1 MKNPDSQHAPQTHK
15 PSVSKRL
22 GMGAFTVSLLVHG
35 IFAVIAVFFLYQWV
49 YPPDPEITFVPPGGG
64 SKGGPPSSTIHI
76 QRTQL
81 PASIARPAI
90 RFDGMSDV
98 TLPDSAAEMMNSS
111 MPVSMANLGGNSTD
125 RGNRN
130 GTGIGENNGPGN
142 GPGFV
147 PNIGKGFMT
156 PFGSADAMGSGMAGH
171 FYDFKQLPDGK
182 STPGYQTSRYT
193 DFTSRVTKIQNA
205 GFRDTSFK
213 AYFKAPDTLY
223 LTQLAIPT
231 TDADA
236 GPKFFNVADKVKPSG
251 WLVHYH
257 GTVSVNR
264 DITFRFVGT
273 GDDYVSVF
281 SNGRPRLIAAWPS
294 QRAQVIGRWKPS
306 ATIDESAV
314 SPIPGGPLV
323 KGDWITLRKGAPLDL
338 DIAAGECPGGKVGFV
353 LMVEEKNTK
362 YQTASNGAL
371 VLPLFTTEPVSQD
384 SRERITKGFP
394 QWEFDWENV
403 PVFKVSKTAG
413 TDWSF

>member
-1 MKNPDSQHAPQTHK
+1 MKNPNPSLVSQATK
-15 PSVSKRL
+15 LSVAKRL

-49 YPPDPEITFVPPGGG
+49 YPPDPEITFTPPGGG
-64 SKGGPPSSTIHI
+64 SKGGAPSSNVHI

-90 RFDGMSDV
+90 RFDGLSDV
-98 TLPDSAAEMMNSS
+98 TLPDSAAEMINSS
-111 MPVSMANLGGNSTD
+111 MPVSMANLGRNSIG
-125 RGNRN
+125 RGDRN
-130 GTGIGENNGPGN
+130 GTGIGENNGLGN
-142 GPGFV
+142 GPGFGL
-147 PNIGKGFMT
+147 NIGKGFMT
-156 PFGSADAMGSGMAGH
+156 PFGSADATGSGMAGH

-182 STPGYQTSRYT
+182 PTPDYQTSRYT
-193 DFTSRVTKIQNA
+193 DFTSRVAKIQNA
-205 GFRDTSFK
+205 GFRDTAFK
-213 AYFKAPDTLY
+213 PYFKAPDTLY

-231 TDADA
+231 TNADA

-281 SNGRPRLIAAWPS
+281 SNGRPRLIAAWPN

-306 ATIDESAV
+306 EPIDGSAA

-323 KGDWITLRKGAPLDL
+323 KGDWITLRRGATLDL

-353 LMVEEKNTK
+353 LMVEEKNTN
-362 YQTASNGAL
+362 YRNASNGAL
-371 VLPLFTTEPVSQD
+371 ILPIFTTEPIDQE

-394 QWEFDWENV
+394 HWEFGWENV
-403 PVFKVSKTAG
+403 PVFKVNQTNE